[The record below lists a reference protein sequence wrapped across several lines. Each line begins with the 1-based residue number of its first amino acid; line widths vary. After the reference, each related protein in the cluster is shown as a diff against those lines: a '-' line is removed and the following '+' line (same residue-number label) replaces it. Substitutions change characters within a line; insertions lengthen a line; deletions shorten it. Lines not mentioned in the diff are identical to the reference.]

1 MPQVLPIKENLSNL
15 LELASDGNCSLL
27 FEEINQ
33 HLASAKIDPWICIQS
48 MIKSFEIMIL
58 YIAVHM
64 YVTSAFSE
72 KSYTPDMINLSH

>member
-33 HLASAKIDPWICIQS
+33 HLASKQVLKLIPGLSALRVASGPRMNLASCK
-48 MIKSFEIMIL
+48 
-58 YIAVHM
+58 
-64 YVTSAFSE
+64 SAF
-72 KSYTPDMINLSH
+72 KWFIILTILR